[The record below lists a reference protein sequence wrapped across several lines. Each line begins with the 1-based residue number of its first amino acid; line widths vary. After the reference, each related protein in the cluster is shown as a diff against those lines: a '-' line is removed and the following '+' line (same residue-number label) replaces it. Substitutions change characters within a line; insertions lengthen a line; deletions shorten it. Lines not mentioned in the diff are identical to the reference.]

1 MTFVFYTVLYLGVG
15 YLVYRLNRDY
25 IDNMLINDKN
35 VSTLLLT
42 QDFIYIG
49 LLFMFI
55 AALVVL
61 LWPMFLIGRLIEWIK
76 KEVY

>member
-1 MTFVFYTVLYLGVG
+1 MSFVFYNVLYLITGC
-15 YLVYRLNRDY
+15 LVYRINRDY

-35 VSTLLLT
+35 VSILLLT

-55 AALVVL
+55 AVLVIL